1 MSEEPVVVAETPAA
15 PLSAEQIDTI
25 AAEAEEQAQAELDG
39 DTSKIKPAAPV
50 EVKTEEPAPVETSME
65 TPAPTPE
72 PTVKPVEPAPAPTTA
87 PVKPVETPA
96 PAPTDGEPSAR
107 FDVAKYTERVND
119 ALKAK
124 VYKDD
129 DNRDITEEQAYQQYG
144 HVLGPIRDRLD
155 AVVGEIAKDVKAAID
170 EIRKDIEPA
179 KAVAATQAASVAAEA
194 ESKMFSA
201 LEKAGASDARA
212 LLSDPRMIEFVQ
224 KNPQYNSLISTDAGN
239 ADRVNDLLFLIDRF
253 RAKAGIAKPAVS
265 ATTTQPKKRV
275 DNSII
280 AGISTARGGGSPSH
294 DTGDANKSP
303 EQMME
308 DEEEKLLAEKAASR
322 KQFGV

>member
-1 MSEEPVVVAETPAA
+1 MSEEPVVVVETPAA

-50 EVKTEEPAPVETSME
+50 ESKTEEPASVETPTE
-65 TPAPTPE
+65 TPAPE
-72 PTVKPVEPAPAPTTA
+72 SAEKPVEPAPAPAA

-96 PAPTDGEPSAR
+96 PAPATPGERSAR

-144 HVLGPIRDRLD
+144 HVLGPIRDRME
-155 AVVGEIAKDVKAAID
+155 AVVSEIVRDVKEAFD

-194 ESKMFSA
+194 ESRMFSA

-253 RAKAGIAKPAVS
+253 RAKAGIAKPAAT
-265 ATTTQPKKRV
+265 ATTTQKKRA
-275 DNSII
+275 DNSLI